1 MESSRWDGQ
10 KVAAVSE
17 WWWPLNR
24 SLISHSFLQ
33 LWDLRGKSLNR
44 WPLNGGSTV
53 AKISAMQCH
62 VSKIQNIS

>member
-1 MESSRWDGQ
+1 MESSHWDGQ
-10 KVAAVSE
+10 KVAAVGE
-17 WWWPLNR
+17 WWCLNR
-24 SLISHSFLQ
+24 SLISHYFLQ

-44 WPLNGGSTV
+44 WPLNRGSTV